1 MITLLKKMLVDK
13 DTTKPEEEEIKDAH
27 IALCVLLLE
36 AAHVDGECS
45 IDEMNHVVATLTERC
60 GADQAEIDQLIDR
73 AYQKRKDAIDL
84 FSFTRYLNNN
94 CTKDEKLGVMESVW
108 RVIHVDGRLESHE
121 DHFAHKLGNLLR
133 LSHKELIEA
142 KIKAR
147 EPLSE

>member
-1 MITLLKKMLVDK
+1 MISLLKKMLADK
-13 DTTKPEEEEIKDAH
+13 GSSKPKKEEIKDAH

-36 AAHVDGECS
+36 AAHADGECS
-45 IDEMNHVVATLTERC
+45 SAEMTHLVATLTARC
-60 GADQAEIDQLIDR
+60 GADQEEIDQLVDR
-73 AYQKRKDAIDL
+73 AYQKRKEAIDL

-147 EPLSE
+147 KPLSE